1 MKRAQLKQQ
10 EVAGNVKEVE
20 ELQSSDRPGHEDSRE
35 HEHALNRREINRVLF
50 VAVTAAA
57 IWFLGGAR
65 NPYIMGVG
73 VICTL
78 VGGFPIFHEAYENI
92 VQRRMTMELSMAIA
106 IVAALAIREIFTA
119 LVITLFVL
127 VAEILEGLTVS
138 RGRTAIRHLVGLLPT
153 TATVR
158 RNGKWQNVETKEVAV
173 GDIVLVKPGARIP
186 VDGLVAGG
194 RSFVDQAT
202 ITGES
207 MPVEKT
213 KKSAVYAGTI
223 NQSGALEI
231 RVDRM
236 GRDTTFGKIID
247 AVERAEKSRAPIQGI
262 ADRLAGYLVYFALGA
277 AVVTFLVT
285 HNVRSTISVV
295 IVAGACGIA
304 AGTPLAILGGIGRAA
319 QLGSIIKGGLYLESL
334 ATIHT
339 ILLDK
344 TGTLTYGTPA
354 VVDVHPAKGVSVAS
368 LLQASVT
375 AESRSEH
382 PLANAILKKASDM
395 GIPIE
400 EPETFEYT
408 PGKGIVAMRDGM
420 EIMVGNRLFLEG
432 HRVVLPTGATSET
445 DSEVFVAREGDFLG
459 TLAVADML
467 RPEARK
473 AIQDLKS
480 MGFKTVLLTGDSR
493 SVAEAI
499 GRKLGVDEIAAELLP
514 EDKLEFVD
522 RLTRE
527 GHNVVMVGDGVND
540 APALMKATVGVAMGA
555 GTDVARESANV
566 VLIGNDLSKLVETL
580 TIARRCHRTIMQNFV
595 GTLIV
600 DSIGVG
606 LAAFGFLNPLLAA
619 FIHVSSEMTF
629 ILNSARLLPA
639 SSAKKVAL
647 GFSSQSS
654 AVAHE

>member
-1 MKRAQLKQQ
+1 MKQQ
-10 EVAGNVKEVE
+10 EAARNVKEVE
-20 ELQSSDRPGHEDSRE
+20 ELQSSDRVGHEDNHE
-35 HEHALNRREINRVLF
+35 HEHALDWREINRVLF
-50 VAVTAAA
+50 VAVAAAA
-57 IWFLGGAR
+57 IWFLSGR
-65 NPYIMGVG
+65 QNPYITGVG

-158 RNGKWQNVETKEVAV
+158 RNDKWQEVQTKQIAV

-194 RSFVDQAT
+194 HSFVDQAT

-213 KKSAVYAGTI
+213 KGSAVYAGTI

-231 RVDRM
+231 RLDRM

-285 HNVRSTISVV
+285 HNVRSTISVI

-304 AGTPLAILGGIGRAA
+304 AGTPLAILGGIGRSA

-334 ATIHT
+334 ATIDT

-354 VVDVHPAKGVSVAS
+354 VVDVHPATGVSVPS
-368 LLQASVT
+368 LLQASIT

-382 PLANAILKKASDM
+382 PVAKAILKKASDM

-400 EPETFEYT
+400 EPEKFEYT
-408 PGKGIVAMRDGM
+408 PGKGSLRYETVSKSSQAIAFFWKAIGSSFEPPKPRTRIRKYSWPATATFS
-420 EIMVGNRLFLEG
+420 EPS
-432 HRVVLPTGATSET
+432 VLPTRSGPKQRKRFKISNQWDSRRFFSPGTLVAWRKTSEESSVWT
-445 DSEVFVAREGDFLG
+445 
-459 TLAVADML
+459 
-467 RPEARK
+467 
-473 AIQDLKS
+473 
-480 MGFKTVLLTGDSR
+480 R
-493 SVAEAI
+493 S
-499 GRKLGVDEIAAELLP
+499 P
-514 EDKLEFVD
+514 
-522 RLTRE
+522 
-527 GHNVVMVGDGVND
+527 
-540 APALMKATVGVAMGA
+540 
-555 GTDVARESANV
+555 
-566 VLIGNDLSKLVETL
+566 
-580 TIARRCHRTIMQNFV
+580 
-595 GTLIV
+595 
-600 DSIGVG
+600 
-606 LAAFGFLNPLLAA
+606 LNCCPK
-619 FIHVSSEMTF
+619 ISWNM
-629 ILNSARLLPA
+629 
-639 SSAKKVAL
+639 
-647 GFSSQSS
+647 
-654 AVAHE
+654 